1 MEMQM
6 MQQRGSASEASLTL
20 LVPITFLREL
30 GAPAVFRVFTFILL
44 DMVCVVRLHGL
55 LSCVR
60 VCLLYTLSTVF
71 TDLLCEPLL
80 RPLLPEC
87 VHIAVHDKV
96 QFHHQLLYPPIDCRA
111 FHGNTYSLRLHH
123 VVFDEIVLDTRKQH
137 TRISIRIPA
146 TC

>member
-1 MEMQM
+1 M
-6 MQQRGSASEASLTL
+6 
-20 LVPITFLREL
+20 
-30 GAPAVFRVFTFILL
+30 FRVFTFILL

-87 VHIAVHDKV
+87 VHIAVDDKV
-96 QFHHQLLYPPIDCRA
+96 QFPLQL
-111 FHGNTYSLRLHH
+111 FHPAVVCNAVRGNTHSLRLHH
-123 VVFDEIVLDTRKQH
+123 VALVEDVLDTRK
-137 TRISIRIPA
+137 
-146 TC
+146 